1 MARYSLPCVGY
12 DVSTSTGAI
21 KVLLFTESEFDD
33 MIVYLDNLAQ
43 KAGDQGR
50 DSGWWSD
57 GAPNVKEQKT
67 LAFYR
72 GRADGISDAINIIKQ
87 YRENA

>member
-1 MARYSLPCVGY
+1 LIGYSLPCVGY

-50 DSGWWSD
+50 DSGWWTD

>member
-1 MARYSLPCVGY
+1 M
-12 DVSTSTGAI
+12 
-21 KVLLFTESEFDD
+21 LLFTESEFDD

-57 GAPNVKEQKT
+57 GPPNVKEQKT
-67 LAFYR
+67 LAFFR

>member
-1 MARYSLPCVGY
+1 MAC

-21 KVLLFTESEFDD
+21 KVLETDFDD
-33 MIVYLDNLAQ
+33 MVIYLDHLART
-43 KAGDQGR
+43 AGDQGR

-57 GAPNVKEQKT
+57 GPPNVKEQKT
-67 LAFYR
+67 LAFFR